1 MDGWSGRFMIL
12 VEIVSETPKRYRV
25 KLLDNGRLPGRCR
38 YGNTGDVILVPKSA
52 VTIDKLS
59 KD

>member
-1 MDGWSGRFMIL
+1 MIL